1 MKKLYRKKKSNRGKI
16 HPSPS
21 PSSTSSHSLSVLN
34 LLPSAILTIVSVLS
48 VDDQEVLA
56 YLIHC
61 SITTT
66 TTNPS
71 TKQCNKPTFNYGCF
85 DCYTRLWIRKD
96 SSPNRHLIHQAIEA
110 FEDHLSPSDHPSDKT
125 HKSKPMNLRV
135 SADKSVPDSV
145 SGSLELKTSE
155 PVPSATSTSTSTS
168 DDAAAESVKQ
178 CSNAEHE
185 PTDNR
190 LQPVA
195 SVQEQQGLE
204 RKVWPEVLGLFN
216 SRLWSLWN
224 PSI

>member
-1 MKKLYRKKKSNRGKI
+1 MKKLYKKKKSNRGKI

-56 YLIHC
+56 YLIHY

-85 DCYTRLWIRKD
+85 ECYTRFWIRWD

-110 FEDHLSPSDHPSDKT
+110 FEDHLSPSDLPSDKT

-145 SGSLELKTSE
+145 SGSLKLETSE
-155 PVPSATSTSTSTS
+155 PVPSATSISTS

-195 SVQEQQGLE
+195 SVQEQQGLV
-204 RKVWPEVLGLFN
+204 RKVWPEVVGLFI
-216 SRLWSLWN
+216 SCLWSLWN
-224 PSI
+224 SSI